1 MMKQPIDK
9 AMKMLQK
16 TPLKATTQRISL
28 LKIIFKD
35 GDAHYTAEDIL
46 SKVQEKSLNISLA
59 TIYNTL
65 NSFKDFGLLRAIKTS
80 SDKIFFDTNITDHHH
95 FYCKD
100 TDKLI
105 DINSSKIVISKLPS
119 LPPGKKISS
128 VDVVVNIY
136 SK

>member
-1 MMKQPIDK
+1 MNQSINR
-9 AMKMLQK
+9 AMKMLRK
-16 TPLKATTQRISL
+16 TPLKGTSQRLAL

-46 SKVQEKSLNISLA
+46 KKVQEKSLNISLA

-80 SDKIFFDTNITDHHH
+80 SDRIFFDTNISHHHH
-95 FYCKD
+95 FYCQD

-119 LPPGKKISS
+119 LPQGKKISS
-128 VDVVVNIY
+128 VNVVVNLD

>member
-1 MMKQPIDK
+1 MNQSINR
-9 AMKMLQK
+9 AMKMLRK
-16 TPLKATTQRISL
+16 TPLKGTSQRLTL

-46 SKVQEKSLNISLA
+46 KKVQEKSLNISLA

-80 SDKIFFDTNITDHHH
+80 SDRIFFDTNISHHHH
-95 FYCKD
+95 FYCQD

-119 LPPGKKISS
+119 LPQGKKISS
-128 VDVVVNIY
+128 VNVVVNLD